1 MSSVNFSPPSFSVRR
16 NLFPTPPTLGP
27 TGVATGPGLPAF
39 GPVPSASRPA
49 WLAFGLVRLASGLAR
64 LAFGLARLAFGLA
77 RLASG
82 LVRLAFGPAWLAFG
96 PAWLAFGPAWLALGL
111 GPLKMRNLRR
121 KWRPLSLFDLFSRA
135 DGRWGAASPRKSRC
149 GPSRRVGKPPQTGRK
164 DGGALPRRRYARLAT
179 RCGGGYVRN
188 RAPARSGAA
197 CASPQAGRGHTFSA

>member
-64 LAFGLARLAFGLA
+64 LAFGLARLA
-77 RLASG
+77 SG
-82 LVRLAFGPAWLAFG
+82 LVRLAFG

-197 CASPQAGRGHTFSA
+197 SATHRELGRAKALVVLLAVPIPEG